1 MRSAYAKVQWTWK
14 VSQKDHKWAASERD
28 QTSSHV
34 RWQNL
39 KDRGR
44 KITEA

>member
-1 MRSAYAKVQWTWK
+1 MRSTYAKVQRTRK
-14 VSQKDHKWAASERD
+14 ISQKDHKWAASERD

-39 KDRGR
+39 KDWGR